1 MCFFDGSFIGEK
13 PGGACMLPA
22 YVVLFQLGSL
32 FSDFEIIMKIAGLL
46 FIVSFVRQHI
56 PDRPLLS
63 NVVILGLSAF
73 LLFDVWKIFGS
84 ALFLY
89 ILVSFGVLHTV
100 VDLSFLGAFQRR
112 PSHDDMQR
120 EQARARAE
128 REREM
133 EEARERGYAGSREE
147 YEEGYGDEGHGEED
161 DEHSSHHMYSQG
173 AAKARQGHGGG
184 GSHAS
189 SGKHGNLGNISS
201 QMIQR
206 MMQQRGGQGG
216 GHR

>member
-1 MCFFDGSFIGEK
+1 
-13 PGGACMLPA
+13 MLPV
-22 YVVLFQLGSL
+22 YVVLFQLGSI

-63 NVVILGLSAF
+63 NVVILGLSSF

-89 ILVSFGVLHTV
+89 LLVSFGVLHLL
-100 VDLSFLGAFQRR
+100 VDLSFLNAFQRR
-112 PSHDDMQR
+112 PSHEDMQR
-120 EQARARAE
+120 EQARQRAE

-133 EEARERGYAGSREE
+133 EEAREQGYEVPRRGNEEE
-147 YEEGYGDEGHGEED
+147 YGYDGYGEGEDESGH
-161 DEHSSHHMYSQG
+161 SHKFMQG
-173 AAKARQGHGGG
+173 AAKARQAHGGA
-184 GSHAS
+184 SHAS
-189 SGKHGNLGNISS
+189 SGKHGNLSNVSA

-206 MMQQRGGQGG
+206 IMQQRGGG

>member
-1 MCFFDGSFIGEK
+1 
-13 PGGACMLPA
+13 MLPL
-22 YVVLFQLGSL
+22 YVVMFQLGSI

-56 PDRPLLS
+56 QHPLLS
-63 NVVILGLSAF
+63 NVLILGLSAF

-112 PSHDDMQR
+112 PSHEDMQR

-133 EEARERGYAGSREE
+133 EEAREQGYEAPRHGFEDE
-147 YEEGYGDEGHGEED
+147 YGDEGYGEEP
-161 DEHSSHHMYSQG
+161 EHAGHSNTSKFLEERRHAAHKQAGHSPAKQSH
-173 AAKARQGHGGG
+173 
-184 GSHAS
+184 
-189 SGKHGNLGNISS
+189 LGNVSA

-206 MMQQRGGQGG
+206 IMQQRGGG